1 VAGEKTR
8 KTKMKK
14 LVIMCVAVAAT
25 CVAQAAA
32 VAWNSGTLYLAD
44 GTTKAV
50 KDQVTAYF
58 WESTADAY
66 SSLSAADLYAAI
78 SDPSTISGYVK
89 SQNSTALS
97 VLNLTTSTAYAA
109 GTDVYSA
116 ILYVNNVEGGYMA
129 SFGHTTAST
138 AKITIADMSVY
149 DGGSYGGTHGSA
161 IDKGNWGVP
170 EPSSGLL
177 LLVGAGMLA
186 LRRKRK

>member
-1 VAGEKTR
+1 
-8 KTKMKK
+8 MKK
-14 LVIMCVAVAAT
+14 LVIMCMAVAAA

-32 VAWNSGTLYLAD
+32 VQWNSGTLYLSD

-58 WESTADAY
+58 WESTTDAY
-66 SSLSAADLYAAI
+66 SSLSAADLNAAI
-78 SDPSTISGYVK
+78 SNPSTISGYVK

-97 VLNLTTSTAYAA
+97 ALNLTTSTAYAS
-109 GTDVYSA
+109 GTDVYCA

-129 SFGHTTAST
+129 SFGHATAGTS
-138 AKITIADMSVY
+138 KITVSDMSVY
-149 DGGSYGGTHGSA
+149 DGGSYGGAHGSA
-161 IDKGNWGVP
+161 IDKGNWGNVP
-170 EPSSGLL
+170 EPTSGLL

>member
-1 VAGEKTR
+1 
-8 KTKMKK
+8 MKK
-14 LVIMCVAVAAT
+14 LVIMCVAVAAA
-25 CVAQAAA
+25 CVAHAAA
-32 VAWNSGTLYLAD
+32 VQWNSGTLYLAD

-58 WESTADAY
+58 WESTTDVY
-66 SSLSAADLYAAI
+66 SGKTAADLYAAI

-97 VLNLTTSTAYAA
+97 ALNLTTSTAYAS

-129 SFGHTTAST
+129 SFGHATAGTS
-138 AKITIADMSVY
+138 KITVADMSVY
-149 DGGSYGGTHGSA
+149 DGGSYGGAHGSA
-161 IDKGNWGVP
+161 IDKSSWGNSAP
-170 EPSSGLL
+170 EPTSGLL